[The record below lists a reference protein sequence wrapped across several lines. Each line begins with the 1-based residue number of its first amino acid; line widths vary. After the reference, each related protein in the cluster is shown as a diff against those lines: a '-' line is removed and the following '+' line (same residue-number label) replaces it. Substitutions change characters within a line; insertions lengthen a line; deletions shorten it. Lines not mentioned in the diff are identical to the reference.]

1 VALLRQFELVQRIRA
16 MYFPQ
21 EGGSQGQSPVTRF
34 FLTPDMLD
42 ASVTR
47 FTLDVDGQAFEYRH
61 GPASSRPMSW
71 PGEGGRA
78 AFVFEEPAA
87 SIPGASRQGP
97 WAWFRL
103 LDQARV
109 ERESDSRLRLTFT
122 AGGRSMRV
130 ILDAASSR
138 NPFGTNA
145 LAGFSCAM

>member
-1 VALLRQFELVQRIRA
+1 MVRTPAVRCRGRA
-16 MYFPQ
+16 RAAARR
-21 EGGSQGQSPVTRF
+21 S
-34 FLTPDMLD
+34 
-42 ASVTR
+42 
-47 FTLDVDGQAFEYRH
+47 
-61 GPASSRPMSW
+61 SSRSQRPRF
-71 PGEGGRA
+71 PVRLE
-78 AFVFEEPAA
+78 
-87 SIPGASRQGP
+87 QGP